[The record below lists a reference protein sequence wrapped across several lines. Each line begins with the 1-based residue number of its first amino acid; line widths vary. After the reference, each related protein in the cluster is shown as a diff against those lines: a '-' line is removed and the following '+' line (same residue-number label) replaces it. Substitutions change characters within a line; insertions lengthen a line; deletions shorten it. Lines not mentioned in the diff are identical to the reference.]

1 MPGLVFLNSQLS
13 SRKED
18 RLVPWTSE
26 FFCDKFLRGTTGDG
40 KIKKIEKLVP
50 GGFPYLMAVSGK
62 FIKK

>member
-1 MPGLVFLNSQLS
+1 MLGLVSLNSQLS

-18 RLVPWTSE
+18 RLVSWTRK

-50 GGFPYLMAVSGK
+50 RGFPYLMTVSSK

>member
-18 RLVPWTSE
+18 RLVPWTSK
-26 FFCDKFLRGTTGDG
+26 FCDKFLRGITGDG
-40 KIKKIEKLVP
+40 KIKKIGKLVP
-50 GGFPYLMAVSGK
+50 GGFPYLMAVSSK